1 MDLGLKGQVALVAA
15 ASRGLGKAAALE
27 LAREGARLAICSRSP
42 AIHQAAEEIL
52 AETGAQVLAQQADVS
67 DAAQVRRFVGAALDR
82 FGQVDILIAN
92 CGGPPPGP
100 FLAWSEADWLSA
112 FRLTVMSTVHL
123 CAAVLPSME
132 ERGSGSIVASQSYLV
147 KQPVDNMVL
156 SNSLRLAVVGLMKS
170 LANEYGPKGIRV
182 NVINPGWTWT
192 ERVRALMEDR
202 AQRSG
207 ETPEAEAAKLAAA
220 IPLRRLASV
229 EEYGRV
235 VAWLA
240 SPAASYLHGH
250 ALTYDGG
257 LTQVPL

>member
-1 MDLGLKGQVALVAA
+1 MELDLKGKVALVAA
-15 ASRGLGKAAALE
+15 ASRGLGRAAAME
-27 LAREGARLAICSRSP
+27 LAREGARLAICSRSS
-42 AIHQAAEEIL
+42 AIHAAARDI
-52 AETGAQVLAQQADVS
+52 ASETGADVLAQQADVG
-67 DAAQVRRFVGAALDR
+67 DAAQVRGLVAAVLER

-100 FLAWSEADWLSA
+100 FLDWSEADWLAA
-112 FRLTVMSTVHL
+112 FRLTVLSTVHL
-123 CAAVLPSME
+123 CAAVLPSMVS
-132 ERGSGSIVASQSYLV
+132 RGSGSIVASQSYLV

-156 SNSLRLAVVGLMKS
+156 SNSLRLAVVGLMKT
-170 LANEYGPKGIRV
+170 LANEFGPKGIRV

-192 ERVRALMEDR
+192 ERVKALMEDR
-202 AQRSG
+202 ARRSG
-207 ETPEAEAAKLAAA
+207 ETAEAEAAKLAAA
-220 IPLRRLASV
+220 IPLRRMASV

-257 LTQVPL
+257 LTHSPL